1 MSFEKNRVFSLFLP
15 SWNHWERKREVEI
28 IWDLSLFFFLLF
40 FGKGSRALEIRQLTK
55 YSQYCLHIILSE

>member
-28 IWDLSLFFFLLF
+28 IWDLSLFFSFCFLAKVVVLW
-40 FGKGSRALEIRQLTK
+40 K
-55 YSQYCLHIILSE
+55 YVSLQSIHSIVYT